1 MPTILQLPSV
11 SQVTPADELP
21 LSQAGITYSVS
32 VEALLAGTQSAITAG
47 SGTLLGRVSFG
58 EGSPE
63 LVPVGLGLALSGGV
77 LAASGADHA
86 TFSQQTTL
94 ATTDQV
100 VLNSVG
106 KPMLLS
112 LSLLR
117 GLFSAGKNISIDHS
131 GTISSV
137 ATGVSD
143 ETGSY
148 DIGSLTSVTT
158 IAATDLVAISQAGA
172 DHSISYANL
181 LDGLTIDLA
190 QPATLPA
197 DSDTFWVA
205 QGSSTMSRQTFAAL
219 WSWLTPKLP
228 SYRLP
233 VIEITTNT
241 TLDGTVH
248 NGRMLICSQPII
260 LSPAS
265 VNMGSGFH
273 CHLLN
278 LSSGA
283 VTFAAGVTTSS
294 GSATLPSGQ
303 YASLF
308 VASYS
313 GGTVVFAALSG
324 GESSGTPITLPGP
337 VTSLVASGPTSTS
350 VALNWSAPTSGG
362 AGSSYTVQYRITG
375 TTTWSTFATGLTI
388 TNASVTGL
396 IAATAYGFQVYAA
409 NSGGAGQPS
418 NVASASTT
426 AAATGAVTAI
436 TWEVVPSGS
445 YAHGAG
451 SIGINAHIT
460 PSSAAVQFGFST
472 SSTVPPTSWV
482 LAGFVNS
489 NLWGA
494 YVSIPA
500 VAGTWFAWVEGADG
514 SSPTVYAT
522 PFTVT

>member
-1 MPTILQLPSV
+1 MPTILQLPPV
-11 SQVTPADELP
+11 SQITSADELP
-21 LSQAGITYSVS
+21 LSQAGVTSSVS
-32 VEALLAGTQSAITAG
+32 VGALLAGTQSAITA
-47 SGTLLGRVSFG
+47 SPGTLLGRVSFG
-58 EGSPE
+58 PGGPE
-63 LVPVGLGLALSGGV
+63 LVPVGLGLVLSGGA

-86 TFSQQTTL
+86 TFSQQATL

-106 KPMLLS
+106 RPMLLS

-117 GLFSAGKNISIDHS
+117 GLFSAGANISIDPS
-131 GTISSV
+131 GTISAN
-137 ATGVSD
+137 ATGTSG
-143 ETGSY
+143 ETGSFN
-148 DIGSLTSVTT
+148 IGSLPSVGTV
-158 IAATDLVAISQAGA
+158 AATDLVAISQAGT

-190 QPATLPA
+190 QPATPAA

-228 SYRLP
+228 SYKLP

-248 NGRMLICSQPII
+248 NGRMLICSQPIT

-265 VNMGSGFH
+265 VNMGSGFN
-273 CHLLN
+273 CDVLN

-283 VTFAAGVTTSS
+283 VTFAAGITTSS

-303 YASLF
+303 YASLL

-324 GESSGTPITLPGP
+324 GGSGGTPITPPGQ
-337 VTSLVASGPTSTS
+337 VMSLVASGPTSTS
-350 VALNWSAPTSGG
+350 VALNWSAPSSGG
-362 AGSSYTVQYRITG
+362 AVNSYTVQYRIAG
-375 TTTWSTFATGLTI
+375 TTTWSTFATGLT
-388 TNASVTGL
+388 TASASVTGL
-396 IAATAYGFQVYAA
+396 IAATAYGFQVYAT
-409 NSGGAGQPS
+409 NGGGAGLPS
-418 NVASASTT
+418 SVASASTNT
-426 AAATGAVTAI
+426 ATTGAVTAI

-451 SIGINAHIT
+451 SIGMNAHIT
-460 PSSAAVQFGFST
+460 PSAATVQFGFST

-494 YVSIPA
+494 YVSTPA
-500 VAGTWFAWVEGADG
+500 VAGTWYAWVEGTDG

>member
-1 MPTILQLPSV
+1 MPTILQLPPV
-11 SQVTPADELP
+11 SQVAPADELP
-21 LSQAGITYSVS
+21 LSQAGVTSSVS
-32 VEALLAGTQSAITAG
+32 VGTLLAGTQSAITA
-47 SGTLLGRVSFG
+47 SPGTLLGRVSFG
-58 EGSPE
+58 AGGPE
-63 LVPVGLGLALSGGV
+63 LVPVGLGLMLSGGA

-106 KPMLLS
+106 RPMLLS

-117 GLFSAGKNISIDHS
+117 GLFSAGTNISIDPS
-131 GTISSV
+131 GMISAN
-137 ATGVSD
+137 ATGVSG
-143 ETGSY
+143 ETGSF
-148 DIGSLTSVTT
+148 DIGSLTSVAT

-190 QPATLPA
+190 QPATPAA

-228 SYRLP
+228 SYKLP
-233 VIEITTNT
+233 VVEITTNT

-248 NGRMLICSQPII
+248 NGRMLICSQPIT

-265 VNMGSGFH
+265 VNMGSGFN
-273 CHLLN
+273 CDVLN
-278 LSSGA
+278 LSSGV
-283 VTFAAGVTTSS
+283 VTFAAGITTSS
-294 GSATLPSGQ
+294 GSAALPSGQ
-303 YASLF
+303 YASLL

-324 GESSGTPITLPGP
+324 GGSGGTAITPPGQ
-337 VTSLVASGPTSTS
+337 VMSLVASGPTSTS

-362 AGSSYTVQYRITG
+362 AVSSYTVQYRITG
-375 TTTWSTFATGLTI
+375 TTTWSTFATGLT
-388 TNASVTGL
+388 TTSASVTGL
-396 IAATAYGFQVYAA
+396 TAATAYGFQVYAA
-409 NSGGAGQPS
+409 NGGGAGLPS
-418 NVASASTT
+418 SVASAST
-426 AAATGAVTAI
+426 ASATGAVTAI
-436 TWEVVPSGS
+436 TWALVPSGS

-451 SIGINAHIT
+451 SIGVNAHVT
-460 PSSAAVQFGFST
+460 PSSATVQFGFST

-494 YVSIPA
+494 YVSTPA
-500 VAGTWFAWVEGADG
+500 VAGTWYAWVEGTDG
-514 SSPTVYAT
+514 SFPTVYAT